1 MKTTTAKGAK
11 VIEFTIERVPD
22 APKKPKSKKND
33 RIYMSEV
40 DLNCRLENE
49 EPHIELEPD
58 SGAFDLDMPFSNAD
72 MIKPFRSR

>member
-11 VIEFTIERVPD
+11 VIEFTIERAPD

-40 DLNCRLENE
+40 DLNCRSENE
-49 EPHIELEPD
+49 EPQIKLEHD
-58 SGAFDLDMPFSNAD
+58 SRAFDLDIPFSNTD
-72 MIKPFRSR
+72 RTKPFVSR